1 MKNESMGRVCYFS
14 NSDLSIGANIDLAE
28 VRVGEYEKYL
38 PSELNGIIEL
48 WHIRKLFE
56 NISAK
61 SEYSEE
67 FEKIKSKTSEYNS
80 IVARYFKNMNPT
92 DAVDEY
98 KTLEW
103 AYRNTFWAIIDQ
115 FKCYNAIDA
124 DALKSIVGTNI
135 NELRCILKNCRLV
148 EKYKQTIKEL
158 LLNSNLSAHL
168 LLDEYVACPTN
179 SDNEH
184 LHFPS
189 CLSINECENI
199 VKKYLESDD
208 PNLNYVRLI
217 TQAKDVAGKFV
228 LSPKTRLKAE
238 RLARKLNDDLLHDPR
253 TCITKRQFEVIFSDI
268 EDKRMMSV
276 SYEKG
281 YSSYNYRKQ
290 FIASCS
296 AKDKVIYCGRVFN
309 WMDKHFMVNLINK
322 NCEVSAFESAFMDKS
337 KTAYPNFQIFEDKN
351 NLAKYQLAGYN
362 NTLLQLGI
370 PIERL
375 FENFYTSF
383 FYDEFGYAGLPIRL
397 PKQEEGWL
405 EKCRI
410 IYPELDNIARQYNT
424 FVDEGEIDP
433 ELLKMLPPQKMTD
446 AKSLLMNKYYEVNE
460 KNTIIKRILFDM
472 FASGSLL
479 YHVEPYKDKEFH
491 SLTELMTHETVCY
504 DKYENYQK
512 CEIDFLIENRIL
524 KIDDNRNLEYEN
536 IKVVPAL
543 KAIWEFGSCSYWHYD
558 KDVRKGLDDLL
569 ELGFLVADD
578 HLLTKNERGY
588 FSYYTDDSKYTNG
601 YAYRNHYAHG
611 SSPQVDD
618 KNAHATAYFTMLR
631 LFIILM
637 LKICDDLWLAR
648 RIIAENPILPN
659 R

>member
-14 NSDLSIGANIDLAE
+14 NSDLSIGANLDLAE
-28 VRVGEYEKYL
+28 VRVDEYEKCL

-56 NISAK
+56 NVSAK
-61 SEYSEE
+61 PEYSEE

-124 DALKSIVGTNI
+124 DALKSIVGANI

-168 LLDEYVACPTN
+168 LLDEYVACLTN

-189 CLSINECENI
+189 CLSISECEDI
-199 VKKYLESDD
+199 IKKYLESDD

-217 TQAKDVAGKFV
+217 AQAKNVAGKFV

-253 TCITKRQFEVIFSDI
+253 TCITKRQFEIVFSGI

-281 YSSYNYRKQ
+281 YPSYNYRKQ

-322 NCEVSAFESAFMDKS
+322 NCEVSALESAFMDKS
-337 KTAYPNFQIFEDKN
+337 KTAYPNYQKFEDKN
-351 NLAKYQLAGYN
+351 NLAIYQLAGYN
-362 NTLLQLGI
+362 NILLQLGL

-375 FENFYTSF
+375 LENFYTKYCDAPDHPIYGENVSTEMNG
-383 FYDEFGYAGLPIRL
+383 YINAGYAVWR
-397 PKQEEGWL
+397 E
-405 EKCRI
+405 
-410 IYPELDNIARQYNT
+410 
-424 FVDEGEIDP
+424 
-433 ELLKMLPPQKMTD
+433 M
-446 AKSLLMNKYYEVNE
+446 
-460 KNTIIKRILFDM
+460 
-472 FASGSLL
+472 
-479 YHVEPYKDKEFH
+479 
-491 SLTELMTHETVCY
+491 
-504 DKYENYQK
+504 
-512 CEIDFLIENRIL
+512 
-524 KIDDNRNLEYEN
+524 
-536 IKVVPAL
+536 
-543 KAIWEFGSCSYWHYD
+543 
-558 KDVRKGLDDLL
+558 
-569 ELGFLVADD
+569 VADIISMEAIID
-578 HLLTKNERGY
+578 ICQLRISKKMIQDLYEQMAYGNPGAKAAAARMIAFVMLKNER
-588 FSYYTDDSKYTNG
+588 DIAKKYPFFNKSTIRMLELVKQNLDAQPFFEITPDFIAKLG
-601 YAYRNHYAHG
+601 SAY
-611 SSPQVDD
+611 
-618 KNAHATAYFTMLR
+618 
-631 LFIILM
+631 LM
-637 LKICDDLWLAR
+637 ALTEKMFGR
-648 RIIAENPILPN
+648 
-659 R
+659 